1 MVGGLPTRSILSSLF
16 TQILWEEILAQYTA
30 SQIHSLSLL
39 SPAMIPFEGSC
50 PKTKP
55 PPLLSLHRPTS
66 SSLGGPNMRGPLS
79 SHISHSGPSSSRGPL
94 LHTAPPFHPGS
105 RGLRGAPP
113 SLKSARL
120 PLLASPGGF
129 LLPSNQLL
137 YFTSFFFFFFLR
149 SNKVIDYE
157 ELKVIGWLVKIP
169 TSKHFPENV
178 GNKCFFKLNF

>member
-1 MVGGLPTRSILSSLF
+1 MLGAIYHTCELPPKVFLPSVQIKLVITTRLVCHYGGRTSYTFYTVIIIYTNIVRGNTRTVHSITNSF
-16 TQILWEEILAQYTA
+16 FVVVV
-30 SQIHSLSLL
+30 
-39 SPAMIPFEGSC
+39 AMIPFEGSC

-129 LLPSNQLL
+129 LLPSNQLM
-137 YFTSFFFFFFLR
+137 YFTHFFF
-149 SNKVIDYE
+149 
-157 ELKVIGWLVKIP
+157 
-169 TSKHFPENV
+169 
-178 GNKCFFKLNF
+178 